1 MQNDFLSLIFPKVCY
16 ACGKSLFKKEDCICT
31 SCHYHLPRTDF
42 HLQTDNPVHKLF
54 WGRVDIHSAAA
65 MYLFN
70 KGGKVQRLIHQLK
83 YRGKKEIGL
92 SLGKYYGRELK
103 KSPLFSSADM
113 VIPVPLHLKK
123 LKKRGYNQ
131 SELFAQGI
139 AESLGVDHKPEV
151 LIRAKV
157 SQTQTRKSRFD
168 RWKNVEEIFRVPEP
182 EGIRDKHILLADD
195 VVTTGATLEACAAKI
210 LEVPGTKVS
219 VVTIASTL
227 Y

>member
-31 SCHYHLPRTDF
+31 YCHYHLPRTDF
-42 HLQTDNPVHKLF
+42 HLKADNPVHKLF

-70 KGGKVQRLIHQLK
+70 KGSKVQRLIHQLK
-83 YRGKKEIGL
+83 YRGRKEIGV

-103 KSPLFSSADM
+103 KSPQFASADM

-131 SELFAQGI
+131 SALFAQGI
-139 AESLGVDHKPEV
+139 AESLQVENEIKV
-151 LIRAKV
+151 LIRAKA
-157 SQTQTRKSRFD
+157 SHTQTKRSRFD
-168 RWKNVEEIFRVPEP
+168 RWKNVEEIFKVTEP
-182 EGIRDKHILLADD
+182 AKIEGKHILLADD
-195 VVTTGATLEACAAKI
+195 VVTTGATLEACAAKL
-210 LEVPGTKVS
+210 LETPGTKVS